1 MKERNFHVILQ
12 AILDV
17 GEEMMV
23 AGAEIYRVEDS
34 IERMCNAYGANPRRS
49 NVFIITSNIQVT
61 IEAPDGSII
70 TQIRRILRSDVNFD
84 RLARLNDLCR
94 RICATTP
101 DVEELQDE
109 LDKIMGRP
117 DQNWPLKFL
126 GGILGSS
133 AFAVFFGGSFLDALA
148 TGIIA
153 IPIVLMQNLSKLK
166 NDNKI
171 VFTFYL
177 SLISGVLSHIM
188 VLLGIG
194 DSCDYIMIGG
204 IMLLIPGI
212 ALTNSARD
220 ILMGDTASGL
230 LRFSDALINAVAI
243 ACGFALSMLLLGGL
257 VS

>member
-1 MKERNFHVILQ
+1 MKGHYFHLLLQ
-12 AILDV
+12 GILDI

-34 IERMCNAYGANPRRS
+34 IERMCNAYGANPNRS

-61 IEAPDGSII
+61 IEAPDGQII
-70 TQIRRILRSDVNFD
+70 TQIRRILRNDVNFE
-84 RLARLNDLCR
+84 RLAELNDLCR

-101 DVEELQDE
+101 DVEILQEELNKV
-109 LDKIMGRP
+109 LRKP
-117 DQNWPLKFL
+117 DQKWPTKFI
-126 GGILGSS
+126 GGI
-133 AFAVFFGGSFLDALA
+133 FAASFFTIFFGGCFMDAVA
-148 TGIIA
+148 AGIVA
-153 IPIVLMQNLSKLK
+153 VPVVLMQNLSRLK
-166 NDNKI
+166 DDNRI

-177 SLISGVLSHIM
+177 SLIAGVLSHIL
-188 VLLGIG
+188 VFLGIG
-194 DSCDYIMIGG
+194 DNCDYIMIGG

-212 ALTNSARD
+212 ALTNSVRD

-257 VS
+257 I